1 MLGIGEDHLKLNMSA
16 NSRLVS

>member
-1 MLGIGEDHLKLNMSA
+1 MLGIGEDHLKLNMYA